1 MLIALIL
8 TTYVRIPHILTKY
21 VSIFFYFNIVTIY
34 KQIPFYNTLC
44 TVTNLIYMIIILYK
58 LARMCNMNQGE
69 SLKKISKAADCY
81 DKTSEGCCKTYQPV
95 TSHGIVN
102 IVKNYYPHKILQYSD
117 WIDCSALNKYYYFV
131 QNLGYGDVE
140 AYIEISPDKKL
151 VYKDSDKIIIKS
163 CEVSYLQPLRDSRYI
178 RFSYKSLNSAGISLI
193 TTWFQA
199 K

>member
-1 MLIALIL
+1 
-8 TTYVRIPHILTKY
+8 
-21 VSIFFYFNIVTIY
+21 
-34 KQIPFYNTLC
+34 
-44 TVTNLIYMIIILYK
+44 
-58 LARMCNMNQGE
+58 MCNMNKGE

-81 DKTSEGCCKTYQPV
+81 DKTCEDCCKTCQPE
-95 TSHGIVN
+95 TSNGIIN

-117 WIDCSALNKYYYFV
+117 WIDCASLNKYYYFV